1 MNLFQLSTIPKILD
15 RAGIVILSTSLG
27 MITYQEIQ
35 LQTIRGEILC
45 YTLWFFS
52 DILIWPLNFH
62 LLNSFGFYLF
72 FIDLDCMKP
81 FLLLI

>member
-15 RAGIVILSTSLG
+15 RAGILILSTSLG

-45 YTLWFFS
+45 YTL
-52 DILIWPLNFH
+52 
-62 LLNSFGFYLF
+62 
-72 FIDLDCMKP
+72 
-81 FLLLI
+81 